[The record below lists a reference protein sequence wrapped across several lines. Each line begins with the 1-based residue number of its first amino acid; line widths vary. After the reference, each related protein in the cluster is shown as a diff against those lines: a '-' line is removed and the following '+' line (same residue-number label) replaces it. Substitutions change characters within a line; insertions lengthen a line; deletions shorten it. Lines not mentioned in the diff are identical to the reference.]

1 MAGEV
6 YGNFEFA
13 QKGYTRGSDVG
24 RGQLG
29 LPHLN
34 PPLFLE
40 IRLVKTHTHTG
51 VDSQK
56 LRAEATPEMLRGFQT
71 SERIERGVANWAGG
85 AASAGS
91 VVLTFGTAFSV
102 APTVIITARD
112 GSGNIVVGTGSKT
125 TTGVTIYWT
134 DYSAA
139 THTTM
144 ILEYLIIGR

>member
-13 QKGYTRGSDVG
+13 QKSYTRGQDVG

-51 VDSQK
+51 VDSQR

-71 SERIERGVANWAGG
+71 NERIERGTATWAGG
-85 AASAGS
+85 AASSGS
-91 VVLTFGTAFSV
+91 VVLTFGTPFSS
-102 APTVIITARD
+102 APMVQVTPRSDD
-112 GSGNIVVGTGSKT
+112 GLIVVGIGSKSA
-125 TTGVTIYWT
+125 TGVTIYWT
-134 DYSAA
+134 DYSGA
-139 THTTM
+139 THTSM
-144 ILEYLIIGR
+144 PLEYLAVGR